1 VNLSLRDANTLALAG
16 VVIGSIALIVALVLV
31 TSMVR
36 LRRRYILLQGDGGT
50 EDFIGAV
57 ARQVSIVDSLR
68 REVGALKSNL
78 DQTRADL
85 ADALRHVAVIR
96 YDAFGDMGGRMSFSA
111 ALLDDS
117 GDGIVFTSINARSEA
132 RTYIRGIKSG
142 DSLPSGLSP
151 EELQAVQLAM
161 KVARK

>member
-1 VNLSLRDANTLALAG
+1 MNLSLRDANSLALAG
-16 VVIGSIALIVALVLV
+16 VIIGSLALIAALVLFV
-31 TSMVR
+31 RMAR
-36 LRRRYILLQGDGGT
+36 LRRRYMLLQGDGGAD
-50 EDFIGAV
+50 DFIGAV
-57 ARQVSIVDSLR
+57 ARQVSTVDGLR

-142 DSLPSGLSP
+142 VSLPSGLSP
-151 EELQAVQLAM
+151 EETQAVQLAM
-161 KVARK
+161 KVARS

>member
-1 VNLSLRDANTLALAG
+1 MNLSLRDANSLALAG
-16 VVIGSIALIVALVLV
+16 VIIGSIALIAALVLFV
-31 TSMVR
+31 RMAR
-36 LRRRYILLQGDGGT
+36 LRRRYMLLQGGGGAD
-50 EDFIGAV
+50 DFIGAV
-57 ARQVSIVDSLR
+57 ARQVSTVDGLR

-142 DSLPSGLSP
+142 ESLPSGLSP

-161 KVARK
+161 KVARS